1 MRTTLSRS
9 VPAYWQGYLAGFH
22 GGIYDSAPYAS
33 LADKRLYALGFG
45 DGVEDRE
52 LSPADG

>member
-1 MRTTLSRS
+1 MHKVLSRS
-9 VPAYWQGYLAGFH
+9 VPAYWRGYLAGLQ
-22 GGIYDSAPYAS
+22 GDIYDSAPYPG

-52 LSPADG
+52 LSPADR